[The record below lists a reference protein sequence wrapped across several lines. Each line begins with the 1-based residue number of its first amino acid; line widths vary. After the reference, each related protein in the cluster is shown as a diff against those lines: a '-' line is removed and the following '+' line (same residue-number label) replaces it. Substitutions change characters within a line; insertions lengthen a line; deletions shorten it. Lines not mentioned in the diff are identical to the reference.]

1 MAGLIDVDAEL
12 KRLSKEIEKLSSDV
26 QKLSGKLSNE
36 KFVANAPEEVV
47 AKERG
52 KLSDMQGALEQLTAK
67 QTAIAEMAQLMAHNL
82 NPQQQAALKYIDGPL
97 LVLAG
102 AGSGKTSVIT
112 GKIAYLVEQCGIPSR
127 NIYAVTFTN
136 KAAREMKDRVGKLL
150 SGSESKGL
158 SVSTFHNLG
167 LSIIRYEIKTLG
179 FKPGFSIMD
188 QEDCRNLL
196 KELLVRHTDLDE
208 KLIDNIQH
216 TISDWKNSLLEPG
229 QAVSAA
235 NSTGEQSIAMLYER
249 YQRALRAY
257 NAVDFDDL
265 IMIPVCLFREQP
277 EVLAKWQQRI
287 RYMLVDEYQDTNLA
301 QYELVRILVKE
312 KQALT
317 VVGDDDQSIYAWRGA
332 RPENLM
338 QLQQDFP
345 ALKVIKLEQNYRSTG
360 RILAAANQ
368 LIDNNPHLIQK
379 ALWSELGPGD
389 PLRFIISDN
398 EEREAERV
406 VNEIIDMRLKRR
418 CKYRDFA
425 ILYRG
430 NYQSK
435 LMELKLQTQNIPYD
449 ITGGQSFYAKTE
461 IKDVMAYLRL
471 IINPDDDNALLRIIN
486 TPRRQIGPTT
496 LERLGEYANQRQ
508 VSLLDAIDEVGLSA
522 TVPSANLQRLQR
534 FKQWLQSVQRNVY
547 SDKPVP
553 AIREMLED
561 IDYQDWLRQNA
572 SSDAAANKRWENIN
586 LLISQIEY
594 ALKDNDSD
602 SIEVD
607 KNPVEAAISKI
618 ILRDILDREQEES
631 ADDKVQLLTLHA
643 AKGLEFLHVFLIGM
657 EEDVLP
663 HRNSIEGDQIEEER
677 RLAYVGI
684 TRAQRTLTMTSAAQ
698 RTQFGETSATTP
710 SRFIDEL
717 PQDYLVRM
725 GGCSEAS
732 AEQNQAA
739 GEESLDALKS
749 LFS

>member
-1 MAGLIDVDAEL
+1 
-12 KRLSKEIEKLSSDV
+12 
-26 QKLSGKLSNE
+26 
-36 KFVANAPEEVV
+36 
-47 AKERG
+47 
-52 KLSDMQGALEQLTAK
+52 
-67 QTAIAEMAQLMAHNL
+67 MAHNL
-82 NPQQQAALKYIDGPL
+82 NAQQQAALKYIDGPL

-112 GKIAYLVEQCGIPSR
+112 GKIAYLVKQCGIPSR

-136 KAAREMKDRVGKLL
+136 KAAREMKDRVSKLL
-150 SGSESKGL
+150 SSSESKGL

-167 LSIIRYEIKTLG
+167 LNIIRFEIKTLG

-229 QAVSAA
+229 QAVSAS

-301 QYELVRILVKE
+301 QYELVRTLVKE

-338 QLQQDFP
+338 QLQEDFP

-360 RILAAANQ
+360 RILAAANE
-368 LIDNNPHLIQK
+368 LIANNPHLIQK

-418 CKYRDFA
+418 CKYSDFA

-430 NYQSK
+430 NYQSR

-508 VSLLDAIDEVGLSA
+508 ISFLDAIDEVGLSA

-534 FKQWLQSVQRNVY
+534 FKHWLQSVQRNVY

-553 AIREMLED
+553 AIRELLED

-594 ALKDNDSD
+594 ALKDSDSD
-602 SIEVD
+602 SVEAD
-607 KNPVEAAISKI
+607 KNPIEAAISKI

-657 EEDVLP
+657 EEEVLP

-710 SRFIDEL
+710 SRFVDEL
-717 PQDYLVRM
+717 PQDDLVRM
-725 GGCSEAS
+725 GGNTEAS

>member
-1 MAGLIDVDAEL
+1 
-12 KRLSKEIEKLSSDV
+12 
-26 QKLSGKLSNE
+26 
-36 KFVANAPEEVV
+36 
-47 AKERG
+47 
-52 KLSDMQGALEQLTAK
+52 
-67 QTAIAEMAQLMAHNL
+67 MAHNL
-82 NPQQQAALKYIDGPL
+82 NAQQQAALKYIDGPL

-136 KAAREMKDRVGKLL
+136 KAAREMKDRVSKLL
-150 SGSESKGL
+150 SSSESKGL

-167 LSIIRYEIKTLG
+167 LNIIRFEIKTLG

-338 QLQQDFP
+338 QLQEDFP

-418 CKYRDFA
+418 CKYSDFA

-508 VSLLDAIDEVGLSA
+508 VSFLDAIDEVGLSA

-534 FKQWLQSVQRNVY
+534 FKHWLQSVQRNVY

-553 AIREMLED
+553 AIRELLED

-594 ALKDNDSD
+594 ALKDSDSD
-602 SIEVD
+602 SVEAD
-607 KNPVEAAISKI
+607 KNPIESAISKI

-657 EEDVLP
+657 EEEVLP

-698 RTQFGETSATTP
+698 RTQFGETSATTA
-710 SRFIDEL
+710 SRFVDEL
-717 PQDYLVRM
+717 PQDDLVRM
-725 GGCSEAS
+725 GGNTEAS

>member
-1 MAGLIDVDAEL
+1 
-12 KRLSKEIEKLSSDV
+12 
-26 QKLSGKLSNE
+26 
-36 KFVANAPEEVV
+36 
-47 AKERG
+47 
-52 KLSDMQGALEQLTAK
+52 
-67 QTAIAEMAQLMAHNL
+67 MAHNL
-82 NPQQQAALKYIDGPL
+82 NAQQQAALKYIDGPL

-112 GKIAYLVEQCGIPSR
+112 GKIAYLVKQCGIPSR

-136 KAAREMKDRVGKLL
+136 KAAREMKDRVSKLL
-150 SGSESKGL
+150 SSSESKGL

-167 LSIIRYEIKTLG
+167 LNIIRFEIKTLG

-229 QAVSAA
+229 QAVSAS

-301 QYELVRILVKE
+301 QYELVRTLVKE

-338 QLQQDFP
+338 QLQEDFP

-418 CKYRDFA
+418 CKYSDFA

-430 NYQSK
+430 NYQSR

-508 VSLLDAIDEVGLSA
+508 VSFLDAIDEVGLSA

-534 FKQWLQSVQRNVY
+534 FKHWLQSVQRNVY

-553 AIREMLED
+553 AIRELLED

-594 ALKDNDSD
+594 ALKDSDSD
-602 SIEVD
+602 SVEAD
-607 KNPVEAAISKI
+607 KNPIESAISKI

-657 EEDVLP
+657 EEEVLP

-710 SRFIDEL
+710 SRFVDEL
-717 PQDYLVRM
+717 PQDDLVRM
-725 GGCSEAS
+725 GGNTEAS

>member
-1 MAGLIDVDAEL
+1 
-12 KRLSKEIEKLSSDV
+12 
-26 QKLSGKLSNE
+26 
-36 KFVANAPEEVV
+36 
-47 AKERG
+47 
-52 KLSDMQGALEQLTAK
+52 
-67 QTAIAEMAQLMAHNL
+67 MAHNL
-82 NPQQQAALKYIDGPL
+82 NAQQQAALKYIDGPL

-136 KAAREMKDRVGKLL
+136 KAAREMKDRVSKLL
-150 SGSESKGL
+150 SSSESKGL

-167 LSIIRYEIKTLG
+167 LNIIRFEIKTLG

-229 QAVSAA
+229 QAVSAS

-301 QYELVRILVKE
+301 QYELVRTLVKE

-338 QLQQDFP
+338 QLQEDFP

-418 CKYRDFA
+418 CKYSDFA

-430 NYQSK
+430 NYQSR

-508 VSLLDAIDEVGLSA
+508 VSFLDAIDEVGLSA
-522 TVPSANLQRLQR
+522 TVPNANLQRLQR
-534 FKQWLQSVQRNVY
+534 FKHWLQTVQRNVY

-594 ALKDNDSD
+594 ALKDSDSD
-602 SIEVD
+602 SVEAD
-607 KNPVEAAISKI
+607 KNPIEAAISKI

-710 SRFIDEL
+710 SRFVDEL
-717 PQDYLVRM
+717 PQDDLVRM
-725 GGCSEAS
+725 GGNTEAS

>member
-1 MAGLIDVDAEL
+1 
-12 KRLSKEIEKLSSDV
+12 
-26 QKLSGKLSNE
+26 
-36 KFVANAPEEVV
+36 
-47 AKERG
+47 
-52 KLSDMQGALEQLTAK
+52 
-67 QTAIAEMAQLMAHNL
+67 MAHNL
-82 NPQQQAALKYIDGPL
+82 NAQQQAALKYIDGPL

-112 GKIAYLVEQCGIPSR
+112 GKIAYLVKQCGIPSR

-136 KAAREMKDRVGKLL
+136 KAAREMKDRVSKLL
-150 SGSESKGL
+150 SSSESKGL

-167 LSIIRYEIKTLG
+167 LNIIRFEIKTLG

-229 QAVSAA
+229 QAVSAS

-301 QYELVRILVKE
+301 QYELVRTLVKE

-338 QLQQDFP
+338 QLQEDFS

-418 CKYRDFA
+418 CKYSDFA

-508 VSLLDAIDEVGLSA
+508 VSFLDAIDEVGLSA

-534 FKQWLQSVQRNVY
+534 FKHWLQNVQRNVY

-553 AIREMLED
+553 AIRELLED

-602 SIEVD
+602 SVEAD
-607 KNPVEAAISKI
+607 KNPIEAAISKI

-657 EEDVLP
+657 EEEVLP

-698 RTQFGETSATTP
+698 RTQFGETSATTA
-710 SRFIDEL
+710 SRFVDEL
-717 PQDYLVRM
+717 PQDDLVRM
-725 GGCSEAS
+725 GGNSEAS
-732 AEQNQAA
+732 AEQNQTA

>member
-1 MAGLIDVDAEL
+1 M
-12 KRLSKEIEKLSSDV
+12 
-26 QKLSGKLSNE
+26 
-36 KFVANAPEEVV
+36 P
-47 AKERG
+47 
-52 KLSDMQGALEQLTAK
+52 
-67 QTAIAEMAQLMAHNL
+67 HNL

-112 GKIAYLVEQCGIPSR
+112 GKIAYLVQQCDIPSR

-136 KAAREMKDRVGKLL
+136 KAAREMKDRVSKLL
-150 SGSESKGL
+150 SSAESKGL

-167 LSIIRYEIKTLG
+167 LNIIRFEIKTLG

-265 IMIPVCLFREQP
+265 IMIPVCLFREHP
-277 EVLAKWQQRI
+277 DVLAKWQQRI

-301 QYELVRILVKE
+301 QYELVRTLVKE

-338 QLQQDFP
+338 QLQEDFP

-418 CKYRDFA
+418 CKYSDFA

-508 VSLLDAIDEVGLSA
+508 VSFLDAIDEVGLSA

-534 FKQWLQSVQRNVY
+534 FKHWLQSVQRNVY

-553 AIREMLED
+553 AIRELLED

-602 SIEVD
+602 SVEAD
-607 KNPVEAAISKI
+607 KNPIEAAISKI

-657 EEDVLP
+657 EEEVLP

-698 RTQFGETSATTP
+698 RTQFGETSATTA
-710 SRFIDEL
+710 SRFVDEL
-717 PQDYLVRM
+717 PQDDLIRM
-725 GGCSEAS
+725 GGNSEAS

>member
-1 MAGLIDVDAEL
+1 
-12 KRLSKEIEKLSSDV
+12 
-26 QKLSGKLSNE
+26 
-36 KFVANAPEEVV
+36 
-47 AKERG
+47 
-52 KLSDMQGALEQLTAK
+52 
-67 QTAIAEMAQLMAHNL
+67 MAHQL

-112 GKIAYLVEQCGIPSR
+112 GKIAYLVEQCGIPCR

-136 KAAREMKDRVGKLL
+136 KAAREMKDRVSKLL
-150 SGSESKGL
+150 SSSESKGL

-167 LSIIRYEIKTLG
+167 LNIIRFEIKTLG

-338 QLQQDFP
+338 QLQEDFP

-418 CKYRDFA
+418 CKYSDFA

-508 VSLLDAIDEVGLSA
+508 VSFLDAIDEVGLSA

-534 FKQWLQSVQRNVY
+534 FKHWLQSVQRNVY
-547 SDKPVP
+547 SDKPVT

-572 SSDAAANKRWENIN
+572 SNDAAANKRWENIN
-586 LLISQIEY
+586 LLISQIDY

-602 SIEVD
+602 SIEAD
-607 KNPVEAAISKI
+607 KNPIEAAISKI

-698 RTQFGETSATTP
+698 RTQFGETSATIP
-710 SRFIDEL
+710 SRFVDEL
-717 PQDYLVRM
+717 PQDDLVRM
-725 GGCSEAS
+725 GGNTEAS

>member
-1 MAGLIDVDAEL
+1 
-12 KRLSKEIEKLSSDV
+12 
-26 QKLSGKLSNE
+26 
-36 KFVANAPEEVV
+36 
-47 AKERG
+47 
-52 KLSDMQGALEQLTAK
+52 
-67 QTAIAEMAQLMAHNL
+67 
-82 NPQQQAALKYIDGPL
+82 
-97 LVLAG
+97 
-102 AGSGKTSVIT
+102 
-112 GKIAYLVEQCGIPSR
+112 
-127 NIYAVTFTN
+127 
-136 KAAREMKDRVGKLL
+136 
-150 SGSESKGL
+150 
-158 SVSTFHNLG
+158 
-167 LSIIRYEIKTLG
+167 
-179 FKPGFSIMD
+179 MD
-188 QEDCRNLL
+188 QEDCRNIL
-196 KELLVRHTDLDE
+196 KELLVRHSDLDE
-208 KLIDNIQH
+208 KLIDNIQY

-235 NSTGEQSIAMLYER
+235 NSTGEQTIAMLYER

-301 QYELVRILVKE
+301 QYELVRILVAE

-338 QLQQDFP
+338 QLQEDFP
-345 ALKVIKLEQNYRSTG
+345 ALKIIKLEQNYRSTG
-360 RILAAANQ
+360 RILAAANR

-389 PLRFIISDN
+389 PLRFITSDN

-418 CKYRDFA
+418 CKYSDFA

-435 LMELKLQTQNIPYD
+435 LLELKLQTQNIPYD

-496 LERLGEYANQRQ
+496 LERLGEYSNKRQ
-508 VSLLDAIDEVGLSA
+508 VSMLAAIDEVGLSA

-534 FKQWLQSVQRNVY
+534 FKQWIESVQRNIY
-547 SDKPVP
+547 GNQPI
-553 AIREMLED
+553 AALREMLED

-572 SSDAAANKRWENIN
+572 SSEAAANKRWENIN
-586 LLISQIEY
+586 LLIGQIDY
-594 ALKDNDSD
+594 ALKDSDNDS
-602 SIEVD
+602 VTAD
-607 KNPVEAAISKI
+607 KNPIEAAISKI
-618 ILRDILDREQEES
+618 ILRDILDREQEE
-631 ADDKVQLLTLHA
+631 AAGDKVQMLTLHA

-657 EEDVLP
+657 EEDILP
-663 HRNSIEGDQIEEER
+663 HRNSIEGEQIEEER

-684 TRAQRTLTMTSAAQ
+684 TRSQRTLTMTCAAQ

-717 PQDYLVRM
+717 PQDDLVHI
-725 GGCSEAS
+725 GGNSEAS

-749 LFS
+749 LFA